1 MKFKFVWVGKTRDK
15 NYKALQEEYLR
26 RLSYFVNTEIAEVRD
41 AADSGGKEME
51 GQRILDKLN
60 PMSTVCLLDVG
71 GKLFSS
77 EHLAAELEKWQ
88 NRGVKEVNFVIGG
101 ADGVSEKVAQKA
113 DFRLSLSFMTFTHE
127 MARVILLEQLYRS
140 YTIIRG
146 FPYQK

>member
-15 NYKALQEEYLR
+15 SYKALQEEYLR
-26 RLSYFVNTEIAEVRD
+26 RLSHFVNTEIVEVRD
-41 AADSGGKEME
+41 AAGSGGKEME

>member
-26 RLSYFVNTEIAEVRD
+26 RLSYFVNTEIVEVRD

>member
-1 MKFKFVWVGKTRDK
+1 MKFNFVWVGKTRDK

-26 RLSYFVNTEIAEVRD
+26 RLSYFVNTEIVEVRD

>member
-26 RLSYFVNTEIAEVRD
+26 RLSYFVNTEIVEVRD

-101 ADGVSEKVAQKA
+101 ADGVSEKVAQKV

>member
-15 NYKALQEEYLR
+15 NYRALQEDYLR
-26 RLSYFVNTEIAEVRD
+26 RLSHFVNTEIVEVRD
-41 AADSGGKEME
+41 AAESGGKEME

-71 GKLFSS
+71 GKTLSS
-77 EHLAAELEKWQ
+77 EQLAGELKKWQ

>member
-1 MKFKFVWVGKTRDK
+1 MRFKFVWVGKTRDK

-26 RLSYFVNTEIAEVRD
+26 RLSHFVNTEITEVRD
-41 AADSGGKEME
+41 AAESGGKEIE
-51 GQRILDKLN
+51 GQRILEKLN

-71 GKLFSS
+71 GKSLSS
-77 EHLAAELEKWQ
+77 QELAGELDKWQ
-88 NRGVKEVNFVIGG
+88 NRGVKEVTFVIGG
-101 ADGVSEKVAQKA
+101 ADGVSEKVAIRA

-140 YTIIRG
+140 YTIIKG

>member
-1 MKFKFVWVGKTRDK
+1 
-15 NYKALQEEYLR
+15 
-26 RLSYFVNTEIAEVRD
+26 
-41 AADSGGKEME
+41 
-51 GQRILDKLN
+51 
-60 PMSTVCLLDVG
+60 MSTVCLLDVG

-140 YTIIRG
+140 YTIIMG

>member
-26 RLSYFVNTEIAEVRD
+26 RLSYVVNTEIVEVRD
-41 AADSGGKEME
+41 AAESGGKEME

>member
-1 MKFKFVWVGKTRDK
+1 MKFKLVWVGKTRDK

-26 RLSYFVNTEIAEVRD
+26 RLSHFVNTEIVEVRD
-41 AADSGGKEME
+41 AAESGGKEIE
-51 GQRILDKLN
+51 GQRILEKLN

-71 GKLFSS
+71 GKTLSS
-77 EHLAAELEKWQ
+77 EQLAAELEKWQ
-88 NRGVKEVNFVIGG
+88 NRGVKEVTFVIGG
-101 ADGVSEKVAQKA
+101 ADGVSEKVALKA

>member
-26 RLSYFVNTEIAEVRD
+26 RLSHFVNTEIVEVRD
-41 AADSGGKEME
+41 AAESGGKEME
-51 GQRILDKLN
+51 GQRILEKLN

-71 GKLFSS
+71 GKTLSS
-77 EHLAAELEKWQ
+77 EQLAAELEKWQ

-113 DFRLSLSFMTFTHE
+113 GFRLSLSFMTFTHE

>member
-1 MKFKFVWVGKTRDK
+1 MRFKFVWVGKTRDK

-26 RLSYFVNTEIAEVRD
+26 RLSHFVNTEITEVRD
-41 AADSGGKEME
+41 APESGGKEIE

-71 GKLFSS
+71 GKLLSS
-77 EHLAAELEKWQ
+77 EQLAGELEKWQ
-88 NRGVKEVNFVIGG
+88 NRGVKEVTFVIGG
-101 ADGVSEKVAQKA
+101 ADGVSEKVAIKA